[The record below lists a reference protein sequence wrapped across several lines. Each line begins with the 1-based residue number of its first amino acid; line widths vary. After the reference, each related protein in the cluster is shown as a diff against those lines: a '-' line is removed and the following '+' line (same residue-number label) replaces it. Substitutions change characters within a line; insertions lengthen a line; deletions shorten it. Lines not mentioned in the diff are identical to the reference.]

1 MRKYIKRYLFFAVV
15 AATFMVGE
23 VLMDLLQP
31 EIMSKIVDDGVLG
44 VHSGGVG
51 DMHLIWSLG
60 IRMIGLVCLGG
71 LCGSLNNVFTHIA
84 SQNIGNEIRK
94 DVFRNIMTFSF
105 PQVDAFG
112 AGSLVTR
119 VTNDITQVQ
128 NFISL
133 FVRGMIRTSMLMF
146 GSMFFMFR
154 LNRQFGMIVLCA
166 FPFIVGCLAICL
178 SKANPLFGKLQAQL
192 DKINAIMQEDVSGI
206 RIIKAYIR
214 EIYEKLRFDKAN
226 SELIKTQLQVL
237 TIFAFMNPIIN
248 ALMYVVV
255 VIILLAGSFEV
266 CASRATPGD
275 IMAAITY
282 TTQLLN
288 GILSL
293 VMLFQS
299 ISRGIASWKRV
310 KEVLCSA
317 PQIKNGGFS
326 GTTEAHGQ
334 IEFRNVSFAY
344 PGCNQTVLKNIN
356 LTIRPGKT
364 VAIMG
369 TTGCGKSSLVNLIPR
384 FYDVTEG
391 TVLVDGVDVREYD
404 PKALQEKIA
413 IALQKSELFSISI
426 GENISWGAPKAGRE
440 AIEHA
445 AKVAQAD
452 GFICASADRYD
463 TMVAERGTSL
473 SGGQKQRISIARAV
487 IKDAEIL
494 IFDDSTSALDLKTE
508 ADLYAALREAN
519 PNRTKI
525 IIAQRIASVR
535 QADRIVVLENG
546 SITSCG
552 THEELMECC
561 KTYRDIYDSQ
571 MGEDG
576 ENHG

>member
-1 MRKYIKRYLFFAVV
+1 MWKYIKRYLFFAVI
-15 AATFMVGE
+15 AAAFMVGE

-60 IRMIGLVCLGG
+60 IRMIGLVCFGG

-178 SKANPLFGKLQAQL
+178 SKANPLFGKLQA
-192 DKINAIMQEDVSGI
+192 
-206 RIIKAYIR
+206 
-214 EIYEKLRFDKAN
+214 
-226 SELIKTQLQVL
+226 
-237 TIFAFMNPIIN
+237 
-248 ALMYVVV
+248 
-255 VIILLAGSFEV
+255 
-266 CASRATPGD
+266 
-275 IMAAITY
+275 
-282 TTQLLN
+282 
-288 GILSL
+288 
-293 VMLFQS
+293 
-299 ISRGIASWKRV
+299 
-310 KEVLCSA
+310 
-317 PQIKNGGFS
+317 
-326 GTTEAHGQ
+326 
-334 IEFRNVSFAY
+334 
-344 PGCNQTVLKNIN
+344 
-356 LTIRPGKT
+356 
-364 VAIMG
+364 
-369 TTGCGKSSLVNLIPR
+369 
-384 FYDVTEG
+384 
-391 TVLVDGVDVREYD
+391 
-404 PKALQEKIA
+404 
-413 IALQKSELFSISI
+413 
-426 GENISWGAPKAGRE
+426 
-440 AIEHA
+440 
-445 AKVAQAD
+445 
-452 GFICASADRYD
+452 
-463 TMVAERGTSL
+463 
-473 SGGQKQRISIARAV
+473 
-487 IKDAEIL
+487 
-494 IFDDSTSALDLKTE
+494 E

>member
-1 MRKYIKRYLFFAVV
+1 
-15 AATFMVGE
+15 
-23 VLMDLLQP
+23 
-31 EIMSKIVDDGVLG
+31 
-44 VHSGGVG
+44 
-51 DMHLIWSLG
+51 
-60 IRMIGLVCLGG
+60 
-71 LCGSLNNVFTHIA
+71 
-84 SQNIGNEIRK
+84 
-94 DVFRNIMTFSF
+94 
-105 PQVDAFG
+105 
-112 AGSLVTR
+112 
-119 VTNDITQVQ
+119 
-128 NFISL
+128 
-133 FVRGMIRTSMLMF
+133 
-146 GSMFFMFR
+146 
-154 LNRQFGMIVLCA
+154 
-166 FPFIVGCLAICL
+166 
-178 SKANPLFGKLQAQL
+178 
-192 DKINAIMQEDVSGI
+192 
-206 RIIKAYIR
+206 
-214 EIYEKLRFDKAN
+214 
-226 SELIKTQLQVL
+226 
-237 TIFAFMNPIIN
+237 
-248 ALMYVVV
+248 
-255 VIILLAGSFEV
+255 
-266 CASRATPGD
+266 
-275 IMAAITY
+275 
-282 TTQLLN
+282 
-288 GILSL
+288 
-293 VMLFQS
+293 
-299 ISRGIASWKRV
+299 
-310 KEVLCSA
+310 
-317 PQIKNGGFS
+317 
-326 GTTEAHGQ
+326 
-334 IEFRNVSFAY
+334 
-344 PGCNQTVLKNIN
+344 
-356 LTIRPGKT
+356 
-364 VAIMG
+364 MG

-404 PKALQEKIA
+404 LKALREKIA
-413 IALQKSELFSISI
+413 IALQKSELFSVSI

-440 AIEHA
+440 AIEYA

>member
-60 IRMIGLVCLGG
+60 IRMIGLVCFGG

-206 RIIKAYIR
+206 RIIKACIR

-255 VIILLAGSFEV
+255 VIICWQVPLRSVPAEPLPAILWLPLHTPHSF
-266 CASRATPGD
+266 
-275 IMAAITY
+275 
-282 TTQLLN
+282 
-288 GILSL
+288 
-293 VMLFQS
+293 
-299 ISRGIASWKRV
+299 
-310 KEVLCSA
+310 
-317 PQIKNGGFS
+317 
-326 GTTEAHGQ
+326 
-334 IEFRNVSFAY
+334 
-344 PGCNQTVLKNIN
+344 
-356 LTIRPGKT
+356 
-364 VAIMG
+364 
-369 TTGCGKSSLVNLIPR
+369 
-384 FYDVTEG
+384 
-391 TVLVDGVDVREYD
+391 
-404 PKALQEKIA
+404 
-413 IALQKSELFSISI
+413 
-426 GENISWGAPKAGRE
+426 
-440 AIEHA
+440 
-445 AKVAQAD
+445 
-452 GFICASADRYD
+452 
-463 TMVAERGTSL
+463 
-473 SGGQKQRISIARAV
+473 
-487 IKDAEIL
+487 
-494 IFDDSTSALDLKTE
+494 
-508 ADLYAALREAN
+508 
-519 PNRTKI
+519 
-525 IIAQRIASVR
+525 
-535 QADRIVVLENG
+535 
-546 SITSCG
+546 
-552 THEELMECC
+552 
-561 KTYRDIYDSQ
+561 
-571 MGEDG
+571 
-576 ENHG
+576 